1 MKEKRERADGRET
14 REAILAAASAE
25 FAEKGFALGSMRA
38 ICADAGVNSALAS
51 RYFGSKEGLYKVVAK
66 RLFGDLGEPLAALA
80 KGVTTAAEW
89 KTALKEWIDD
99 FLFMTIP
106 TEKAQRLCAGLFRHE
121 VTAPTK
127 FHGEF
132 KRDFGKPVYD
142 ALRDLLAMAL
152 DDKAEI
158 VLWASS
164 IWAQV
169 SVYALADKKWH
180 ESFQPKGVKPA
191 DWRAKVRAQLLAA
204 TPEALRDL
212 AQPLR
217 YIATSRSVC
226 VFAPAAA
233 IEASGVT
240 FDTVVD
246 LMGASQN

>member
-38 ICADAGVNSALAS
+38 ICANAGVNSALAS
-51 RYFGSKEGLYKVVAK
+51 RYVGSKEGLYKVVAK
-66 RLFGDLGEPLAALA
+66 RLFGDLGAPLAELS
-80 KGVTTAAEW
+80 KDVTNAAEW
-89 KTALKEWIDD
+89 KAALREWIDD

-121 VTAPTK
+121 VTVPTK
-127 FHGEF
+127 FHAEF

-152 DDKAEI
+152 DDEAEI

-169 SVYALADKKWH
+169 SIYALADKKWH
-180 ESFQPKGVKPA
+180 ESFQPKGVKA
-191 DWRAKVRAQLLAA
+191 SAWRAKVG
-204 TPEALRDL
+204 EH
-212 AQPLR
+212 
-217 YIATSRSVC
+217 I
-226 VFAPAAA
+226 AAA
-233 IEASGVT
+233 ALASLKFKKG
-240 FDTVVD
+240 
-246 LMGASQN
+246 GK